1 MLLIASRF
9 GEALRRSALS
19 DLDHLDFVAEVAL
32 SHDHLAIFLKNNPV
46 MSERKAKENSG
57 EQAHIKTSLLSITDV
72 GTEIVPYTVENDCVT
87 TDTTPLF
94 YKSVGS
100 PSANKHFV
108 GRKWPT

>member
-72 GTEIVPYTVENDCVT
+72 GTRQHIDRAHKRVRFWNKENRLVKILILILYD
-87 TDTTPLF
+87 
-94 YKSVGS
+94 G
-100 PSANKHFV
+100 
-108 GRKWPT
+108 